1 MKKMVDHLESKT
13 IKSLTC
19 EKIIHE
25 ASDSFYWNK
34 SMISIQKEELGR
46 ELFCVKLWI
55 YYNNEEEDLLTIK
68 NSLLQYYYVILGVV

>member
-46 ELFCVKLWI
+46 ELFCVKL
-55 YYNNEEEDLLTIK
+55 
-68 NSLLQYYYVILGVV
+68 